1 MPRLLLTKEK
11 SGYIFIYACDTD
23 VAQIKQHKECCNYSG
38 STARKLNR
46 YGISLI
52 QSGGGTEDL
61 RNHGNPAQRKVP
73 T

>member
-1 MPRLLLTKEK
+1 MPRLPLTKEK

-23 VAQIKQHKECCNYSG
+23 VAQIKQHKECCNYSE
-38 STARKLNR
+38 SIVRRLNR

>member
-23 VAQIKQHKECCNYSG
+23 VTYFIKQHKVFLLFRVVEV
-38 STARKLNR
+38 
-46 YGISLI
+46 
-52 QSGGGTEDL
+52 
-61 RNHGNPAQRKVP
+61 QR